1 MQNLNNEEVVNSE
14 TAHAIAQDLSKVAK
28 NASAAD
34 FDNIFDKHESLNLE
48 TLNASRGIGDKISRS
63 SERAIA
69 AWINSAIFEK
79 HAYNVT
85 DKHQWYDIKDGMTGA
100 MAALINPHKTTFKT
114 INQKHSNWST
124 IWGRVRKYAQELAE
138 QQYSDTVVPFRE
150 AQAKAKAQAA
160 EAEAQKLMDEQIEA
174 LTIEIAAAHDD
185 NRRDEIQAEIDYFE
199 THEAEGRSA
208 VDIIARE
215 MSEDGRL
222 LTAEEV
228 AAAAAEAK
236 TETTRDNNGSARR
249 DMFERALTEVYKIWA
264 MLNHPDNKDAI
275 TSHPKADQLSKSIE
289 GLESG
294 IRALTGVDNVN
305 DSQET
310 IKSMVA
316 RFKK

>member
-34 FDNIFDKHESLNLE
+34 FENIFDKHESLNLE
-48 TLNASRGIGDKISRS
+48 TLNASRGIGNKISRS

-69 AWINSAIFEK
+69 AWINSAIFAK

-138 QQYSDTVVPFRE
+138 QQHADTVVPFRE

-160 EAEAQKLMDEQIEA
+160 EAEAQKQMDEQIEA

-228 AAAAAEAK
+228 AAAAEVQP
-236 TETTRDNNGSARR
+236 ETTRDNNGSARR